1 MVASTEIRAQADA
14 LRTELERHDYAYY
27 VLDAPTVPD
36 AEYDRLFRELQALES
51 EHPELITPASPT
63 QRVGGQPSAELAAV
77 HHAVPMLSIRTE
89 TDTTDEGAVAFDA
102 RVRRAL
108 GLDDTAPPIAYA
120 AELKFDGLAISLRY
134 ESGVLVLAATRG
146 DGSTGEDVTRNVRTV
161 RKIPLRLTGNAPPV
175 LEVRGE
181 IYMRRDDFERLNAA
195 QAAEGQKVFVN
206 PRNAAAGSLRQLD
219 PGLGVARGEVF
230 LVPERL
236 PGLQMLAID
245 AFVTADPLEIV
256 TCQWPKAVALN
267 AILHKPLQIYQWPH
281 LTA

>member
-14 LRTELERHDYAYY
+14 LRTELERHDHAYY

-146 DGSTGEDVTRNVRTV
+146 DGSTG
-161 RKIPLRLTGNAPPV
+161 
-175 LEVRGE
+175 
-181 IYMRRDDFERLNAA
+181 
-195 QAAEGQKVFVN
+195 
-206 PRNAAAGSLRQLD
+206 
-219 PGLGVARGEVF
+219 
-230 LVPERL
+230 
-236 PGLQMLAID
+236 
-245 AFVTADPLEIV
+245 
-256 TCQWPKAVALN
+256 
-267 AILHKPLQIYQWPH
+267 
-281 LTA
+281 